1 MRKIEDDTNR
11 WKDIKCSWTEGINTV
26 KVTILPEAVHRFS
39 AVVIKLQIA
48 FFAELEK
55 LFKICRETQNTS
67 NSQIKTEK
75 EKWSWRN
82 WAP

>member
-48 FFAELEK
+48 FFTELEK

-75 EKWSWRN
+75 EK
-82 WAP
+82 